1 MIERFETEQFIT
13 LKVNAESVNILQV
26 AVDHMLEHLDGLY
39 IDGIYRVN
47 DTERDNIDTLVRM
60 ALITQVK
67 QELAHKKLKS
77 KSCSVTEAL
86 GCLLENVEQDFS
98 RDEDGT
104 KHLWNCVDKGNALL
118 MEREA

>member
-26 AVDHMLEHLDGLY
+26 AVDHMLEHLDVLY
-39 IDGIYRVN
+39 SVN
-47 DTERDNIDTLVRM
+47 DSVEDNLDTLVRM

>member
-26 AVDHMLEHLDGLY
+26 AVDHMLEHLDALY

-67 QELAHKKLKS
+67 EELAQW
-77 KSCSVTEAL
+77 SV
-86 GCLLENVEQDFS
+86 
-98 RDEDGT
+98 
-104 KHLWNCVDKGNALL
+104 KHD
-118 MEREA
+118 R

>member
-39 IDGIYRVN
+39 SVN
-47 DTERDNIDTLVRM
+47 DSVEDNLDTLVRM

-67 QELAHKKLKS
+67 QELAHKKLKN
-77 KSCSVTEAL
+77 KSCSVK
-86 GCLLENVEQDFS
+86 VIRQDP
-98 RDEDGT
+98 
-104 KHLWNCVDKGNALL
+104 
-118 MEREA
+118 

>member
-13 LKVNAESVNILQV
+13 LRVNAESVNILQV
-26 AVDHMLEHLDGLY
+26 AVDHMLEHLDLLY
-39 IDGIYRVN
+39 SVDDSV
-47 DTERDNIDTLVRM
+47 EDNLDTLVRM
-60 ALITQVK
+60 VLITQVK